1 MDNMEIFC
9 VHWNNYHLHEDVM
22 KMTRLYRHD
31 HLWCVETDRNL
42 SEEYLESDKTKIT
55 FVSTKDNEFVG
66 MIDFINYSMD
76 TLTHTHI
83 PNTCMAQFDP
93 SLARLRQVIVDPRFR
108 GSGVGS
114 LLGEFFRLYSTSLT

>member
-83 PNTCMAQFDP
+83 PITHVWHNLTRHWRD
-93 SLARLRQVIVDPRFR
+93 SGKLLWIL
-108 GSGVGS
+108 GSGEVE
-114 LLGEFFRLYSTSLT
+114 LGLY

>member
-9 VHWNNYHLHEDVM
+9 VHWNNYHLHEEVM

-66 MIDFINYSMD
+66 MNRFYQLFYGYS
-76 TLTHTHI
+76 
-83 PNTCMAQFDP
+83 F
-93 SLARLRQVIVDPRFR
+93 S
-108 GSGVGS
+108 
-114 LLGEFFRLYSTSLT
+114 YSHP